1 MKSRNK
7 ADSSIYILVLV
18 FLAFFISLQDVCSP
32 ISKRIN
38 YSDGSIYQYLGHLIT
53 IGRMPYVDAFDH
65 KGPLL
70 YLLNALSLTFGRKG
84 VWFVDLLFI
93 LTYTIVSYAI
103 ARQFLNSRWA
113 FCIST
118 LSVTALSN
126 VYWIGN
132 TPDWYTSIAI
142 LTVVFLSSK
151 YFLTGNLSSASI
163 TIIGISIAFCFWQKF
178 TTIGVI
184 GIYCVS
190 ILITNFISHP
200 TDIKFIV
207 RCILYCFLGFAI
219 VSVPIILWLWHQNA
233 LSAMASDYFLFSTQY
248 GTDAVSL
255 SEKSKAFSFFLS
267 DKLIVLSQCAF
278 IFEVAALWI
287 LKAICKEDLTNKNFA
302 DIRLLY
308 TTEIALLVQGIVNAL
323 PGRAYVQ
330 YKCTLYPCAFVE
342 ICIGLKLVLKF
353 ASMRKSLCQR
363 ILAIIIAIVVCGN
376 INVATTNQLA
386 LTGDASKQSVEELA
400 TIKLYLHSG
409 EKLAVASPD
418 DAGLYLWTETESAT
432 TYPYIQADMY
442 GNTTFW
448 KEYNRQLKAN
458 HPKVIVWATNWDVN
472 YYLDIELLKKY
483 EAINMGRLL
492 VLVNE

>member
-1 MKSRNK
+1 MKSKNK
-7 ADSSIYILVLV
+7 ADPNIYILV
-18 FLAFFISLQDVCSP
+18 FLAVFISLQDVCSP

-70 YLLNALSLTFGRKG
+70 YLLNAVSLILGRKG

-93 LTYTIVSYAI
+93 LTYAIVSYAI

-142 LTVVFLSSK
+142 LAVVFLSSK
-151 YFLTGNLSSASI
+151 YFLAGKLSSTSI

-200 TDIKFIV
+200 TDIKFII
-207 RCILYCFLGFAI
+207 RCILYCSLGFAI

-233 LSAMASDYFLFSTQY
+233 LSAMVSDYFLFSTQY

-278 IFEVAALWI
+278 VFEVTVLWI
-287 LKAICKEDLTNKNFA
+287 LKAVRKENLANENFA
-302 DIRLLY
+302 ETRLLY
-308 TTEIALLVQGIVNAL
+308 TTEIALLAQAMVNAL

-330 YKCTLYPCAFVE
+330 YKCSLYPCAFIE

-353 ASMRKSLCQR
+353 VSMRKSFCPQ
-363 ILAIIIAIVVCGN
+363 ILAIIIAIAVCGN

-386 LTGDASKQSVEELA
+386 LTGDDSKQSVEELA
-400 TIKLYLHSG
+400 TVKLYLRSG

-442 GNTTFW
+442 GNATFW

-458 HPKVIVWATNWDVN
+458 HPQVIVWATNWDVN
-472 YYLDIELLKKY
+472 YYLDTELLKEY